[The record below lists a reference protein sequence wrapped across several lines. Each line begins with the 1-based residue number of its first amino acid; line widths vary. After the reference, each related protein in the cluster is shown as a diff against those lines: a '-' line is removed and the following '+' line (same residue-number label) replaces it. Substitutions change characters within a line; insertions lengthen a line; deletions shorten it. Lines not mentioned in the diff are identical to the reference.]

1 MLSEVKAIEKQALKL
16 PIDEKVVLTETLLQ
30 SIYAEKLIDV
40 EDSWLKEVEKRYN
53 GYAVQQSD
61 SVQVENIFSEIRKE
75 LGWEKRN
82 YTNAEK
88 EQPIGSV

>member
-1 MLSEVKAIEKQALKL
+1 MLSEVKVIEKQALQL
-16 PIDEKVVLTETLLQ
+16 PIDDKVLLTETLLK

-53 GYAVQQSD
+53 GYSEEKAEGVP
-61 SVQVENIFSEIRKE
+61 VENIFTEIRKE

-82 YTNAEK
+82 YVNAEN
-88 EQPIGSV
+88 EQPIA

>member
-1 MLSEVKAIEKQALKL
+1 MLPEVKAIEKQALQL
-16 PIDEKVVLTETLLQ
+16 PIDDKVMLTEKLLQ

-53 GYAVQQSD
+53 GYSEGKSD
-61 SVQVENIFSEIRKE
+61 GSPVENIFAEIRKE

-82 YTNAEK
+82 YMNAK
-88 EQPIGSV
+88 Q

>member
-1 MLSEVKAIEKQALKL
+1 MLAEVKTIEKQALQL
-16 PIDEKVVLTETLLQ
+16 PIDDKVVLTETLLQ

-53 GYAVQQSD
+53 GYSEEK
-61 SVQVENIFSEIRKE
+61 SEGVQVEKIFTEIRKE

-82 YTNAEK
+82 YMNAK
-88 EQPIGSV
+88 K